1 MKREHEKYD
10 LREGLSSLKL
20 SLDLVDL
27 VNVNLP
33 LMFLFELGWNEKFFY
48 KQKYY
53 KNIVSNSIKK

>member
-33 LMFLFELGWNEKFFY
+33 LMFLFELG
-48 KQKYY
+48 
-53 KNIVSNSIKK
+53 